1 MVRTSIGEE
10 CPFGFGTTIAPV
22 IIASRTARCNQGDP
36 AISGIPVLRGE
47 QGEYDRAS
55 YTYMDFDATTPDGT
69 LIAAAQ
75 AGDKEAFAHLV
86 RRYQGPL
93 VKVALSRLS
102 RPTLAEEAV
111 QEAFLCAHKW
121 LHTYD
126 SRYSFR
132 TWLWTILLNQC
143 KRIGQREARHGER
156 SAVMHQTPHGI
167 DPVCTQ
173 RLPLEELLARED
185 GRQVHELLAR
195 LPEAQADALRLRF
208 FGGLSFPEIAAA
220 MQVSESG
227 AKHRVK
233 VGLLTLAGWLNEPAA
248 SGGSRRTASGE

>member
-1 MVRTSIGEE
+1 MSLN
-10 CPFGFGTTIAPV
+10 
-22 IIASRTARCNQGDP
+22 S
-36 AISGIPVLRGE
+36 
-47 QGEYDRAS
+47 
-55 YTYMDFDATTPDGT
+55 TTPDGM

-75 AGDKEAFAHLV
+75 AGELDAFALLV
-86 RRYQGPL
+86 QRYQGPL
-93 VKVALSRLS
+93 LKVAGSRLG
-102 RPTLAEEAV
+102 RAALAEEAV

-126 SRYSFR
+126 SKFSFR

-143 KRIGQREARHGER
+143 RRHGQREARHGQR
-156 SAVMHQTPHGI
+156 SASLHEPARRGEPTCG
-167 DPVCTQ
+167 Q
-173 RLPLEELLARED
+173 RSPLEELLARED

-220 MQVSESG
+220 MQISESG

-233 VGLLTLAGWLNEPAA
+233 VGLLTLAEWINGTA
-248 SGGSRRTASGE
+248 RQVDRTTAGLGDPRPVGE

>member
-1 MVRTSIGEE
+1 
-10 CPFGFGTTIAPV
+10 
-22 IIASRTARCNQGDP
+22 
-36 AISGIPVLRGE
+36 
-47 QGEYDRAS
+47 
-55 YTYMDFDATTPDGT
+55 MDFDATTPDGM

-75 AGDKEAFAHLV
+75 AGETEAFAHLV

-93 VKVALSRLS
+93 VKVALSRLG
-102 RPTLAEEAV
+102 RQTLAEEAV

-126 SRYSFR
+126 SKYSFR

-156 SAVMHQTPHGI
+156 SAAGDLAI
-167 DPVCTQ
+167 SANEPVCGS
-173 RLPLEELLARED
+173 RSPLDELLARED
-185 GRQVHELLAR
+185 GRQVHELLTR

-220 MQVSESG
+220 MEISESG

-233 VGLLTLAGWLNEPAA
+233 VGLLTLAGWLNESETTGRGYEPAG
-248 SGGSRRTASGE
+248 SGDPRRTVMGE